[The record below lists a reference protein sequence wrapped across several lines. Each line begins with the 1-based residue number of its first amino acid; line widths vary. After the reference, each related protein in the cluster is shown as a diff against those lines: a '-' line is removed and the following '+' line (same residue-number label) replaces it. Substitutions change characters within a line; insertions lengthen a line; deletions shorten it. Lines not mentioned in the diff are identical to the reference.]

1 MKKNQKYFK
10 KLSELIGMQGIDN
23 RLIASPNKN
32 HLKYL
37 TPWVHIQTAIGIL
50 TPWVYIQT
58 ANFTGKILVHKFM
71 T

>member
-1 MKKNQKYFK
+1 
-10 KLSELIGMQGIDN
+10 MQGIDN